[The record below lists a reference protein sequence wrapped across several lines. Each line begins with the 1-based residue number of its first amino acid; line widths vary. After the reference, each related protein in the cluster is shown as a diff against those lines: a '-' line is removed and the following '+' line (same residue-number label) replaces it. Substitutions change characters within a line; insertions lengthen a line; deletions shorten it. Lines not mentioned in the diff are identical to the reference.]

1 MFFIKLV
8 HHNNLGVIGY
18 RLMKKI
24 TGHVGRK
31 AIMFFIACMSV
42 FIYVNAPVSARAVTL
57 GYTGSALW
65 AGPVDIEV
73 RGNYAYT
80 AYWNGMRVFE
90 MTDINT
96 PTPIGE
102 VYIQGTV
109 EAIKVAGNFAYLASG
124 DAGLVIV
131 DISNRANLILAGSY
145 KTAEAAKDIFIDGS
159 YAYVAAEQSLEI
171 LDVSVPSAPALVK
184 SLKFK
189 KATHVYIHNGVAF
202 VTDDLVGLIVIDVSS
217 PANPSLINSYKVKG
231 RYSGITV
238 QAPYLYVTDRNLGL
252 YILDISNQRD
262 IKLVNNYYEA
272 GSDYFDISVIGNI
285 GYLMDL
291 KRGLRTLD
299 ITDPMNLVQLGVYD
313 SADWSYNLYVDGQY
327 CYVAD
332 GWTGGLLVL
341 DVQDPALPM
350 YVSQYFVADEL
361 YDVEISGDYLYAMAG
376 RSGLHIVD
384 ISNAAAP
391 RYVGNYA
398 MPGPEAIILKK
409 GKTIGRA
416 MLGVD
421 VNGTIAY
428 AADGG
433 SGLKIIDV
441 SDPANPL
448 LLGSFATAGAAIDV
462 QVRNHYAVVAEGFKG
477 IEIVDVS
484 DPANPVLAGT
494 YNTSGYS
501 TEIAIQGQY
510 IYISSG
516 FTSLEILDATDP
528 LRPRHVGSYN
538 ATGYVASLSV
548 SGSYAYLADYLNGL
562 EVIDISLPSSPV
574 KVGSYPLKDALGVF
588 VKGLRAFVTADKKGL
603 YVLDVSD
610 AASPAYVADYNTPGA
625 KPQGSRKQKKGYC
638 HRGFFFGN
646 IA

>member
-1 MFFIKLV
+1 M
-8 HHNNLGVIGY
+8 
-18 RLMKKI
+18 KI

-42 FIYVNAPVSARAVTL
+42 FIYVNAPVSAHAVKL

-73 RGNYAYT
+73 QGNYAYT
-80 AYWNGMRVFE
+80 AYWDGMRVFD

-109 EAIKVAGNFAYLASG
+109 EAIKVAGNFAYLAGG

-131 DISNRANLILAGSY
+131 DISNGANPILSGSY

-159 YAYVAAEQSLEI
+159 YAYVAAQQSLEI
-171 LDVSVPSAPALVK
+171 LDISVPSAPALVK

-189 KATHVYIHNGVAF
+189 KATNVYVHNGVAF
-202 VTDDLVGLIVIDVSS
+202 VTDDLAGLIVIDVSS
-217 PANPSLINSYKVKG
+217 PANPSFINSYKVKG

-238 QAPYLYVTDRNLGL
+238 QAPYLYVTERDTGL
-252 YILDISNQRD
+252 YILDISDPRGL
-262 IKLVNNYYEA
+262 KFVNNYHEA
-272 GSDYFDISVIGNI
+272 GSDYFDISVIGNV

-291 KRGLRTLD
+291 KRGVRTLD
-299 ITDPMNLVQLGVYD
+299 ITDPGNIVQLGVYD
-313 SADWSYNLYVDGQY
+313 SDDWSYKLYVSGRY

-341 DVQDPALPM
+341 DVQDPAMLT
-350 YVSQYFVADEL
+350 YVSNYFISDEL
-361 YDVEISGDYLYAMAG
+361 YDVDISGDYLYAMAG

-384 ISNAAAP
+384 ISNTAAP
-391 RYVGNYA
+391 RYIGNYA
-398 MPGPEAIILKK
+398 MPGPETLILKK
-409 GKTIGRA
+409 GKIAGKA

-448 LLGSFATAGAAIDV
+448 LLGSFTTAGDAIDV
-462 QVRNHYAVVAEGFKG
+462 QVKNHYAVVAEGFKG

-494 YNTSGYS
+494 YKTLGYS
-501 TEIAIQGQY
+501 TEIAIQGRY
-510 IYISSG
+510 IYISGG
-516 FTSLEILDATDP
+516 FTALEIIDAADP
-528 LRPRHVGSYN
+528 LGPRYVGSYN
-538 ATGYVASLSV
+538 ATGYVAGLDV

-574 KVGSYPLKDALGVF
+574 KVGSYPLTEALGVF
-588 VKGLRAFVTADKKGL
+588 VKGPLAYVAADKKGL

-625 KPQGSRKQKKGYC
+625 SHRVVVNKKKD
-638 HRGFFFGN
+638 
-646 IA
+646 IAIADFSSVMLLNFK